1 MLKPEVKRMSGK
13 PTVVF
18 DFDGVIHSYKSGW
31 QGIDVIPDPPVE
43 GIRDAISKLRKQ
55 YRLVVVSSRCR
66 EKKGLQATRDWL
78 KEHHIIVDD
87 ITFQK
92 VPAIVYVDDRAL
104 TFNGNAEE
112 LMDQIRHF
120 KPWYR
125 R

>member
-1 MLKPEVKRMSGK
+1 MSGK

-18 DFDGVIHSYKSGW
+18 DFDGVIHSYKRGW

-43 GIRDAISKLRKQ
+43 GIREAISKLRKQ
-55 YRLVVVSSRCR
+55 YRLVVISSRCR
-66 EKKGLQATRDWL
+66 EKKGLQATHDWL

-87 ITFQK
+87 VTFQK

-104 TFNGNAEE
+104 TFNGNANE
-112 LMDQIRHF
+112 LLDQIKHF
-120 KPWYR
+120 KPWNR